1 MSLLL
6 GRPISRV
13 YVKFPGCMLQFFFKF
28 SSFESWDI
36 STSFRVAHGERKKG
50 MGPRN
55 GRCPR
60 RFSAILEIV
69 ILTNRRSQF
78 GNLTTDSKKPCNK
91 HENPGMNQPW
101 PFPPPKKKTTAW
113 GKLYQ
118 IHPDTTNW
126 SHSLKDPN
134 HPQVCTQG
142 AVAFFWKWW
151 CWFGLRSP
159 VHSTVVWK

>member
-101 PFPPPKKKTTAW
+101 PFPPPKKKQQHGGSYTRYIQIPPTGATLWKIPTTPRYVHKVRW
-113 GKLYQ
+113 LFFGSGGVDLGC
-118 IHPDTTNW
+118 
-126 SHSLKDPN
+126 DP
-134 HPQVCTQG
+134 QCIV
-142 AVAFFWKWW
+142 
-151 CWFGLRSP
+151 L
-159 VHSTVVWK
+159 